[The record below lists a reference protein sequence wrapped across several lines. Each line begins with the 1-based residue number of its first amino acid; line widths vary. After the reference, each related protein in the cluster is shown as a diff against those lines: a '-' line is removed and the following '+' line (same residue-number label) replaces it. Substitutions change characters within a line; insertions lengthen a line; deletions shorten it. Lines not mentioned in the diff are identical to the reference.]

1 MEKICGIYKITN
13 TVNGKVYIGQ
23 SIDIK
28 KRWTNHKKDAFWQ
41 KAECYQYP
49 LYKAMRKYGIPHF
62 DFVILEECSREQ
74 LNEREIFY
82 IQQYHANKKK
92 NGYNQTLG
100 GDTQEHAKKLS
111 DDDIDKIIT
120 RLKTSYD
127 SANIICKEFG
137 VSATLIRDINRGDV
151 YRRDNEAYPIRQKLY
166 KLAGYYESQG
176 RTAYSTSLTP
186 IKRLRHPKTE
196 TASTTFIQKHQGI
209 LIRKP
214 TKPLRDICPICGKQ
228 KARQATMCS
237 ACWTEKKHQENAIA
251 QCPEPLELARLIT
264 EKGFESV
271 GRDFGVSGKAIVKW
285 CKRLQ
290 IPTKRSEISD
300 WYYITIGKTP
310 PVKQQ
315 VSPQYKMSDRM
326 RAVHQID
333 MKTKEIIQAFDCPTT
348 AAKSISNKADAT
360 HISQVCRGKR
370 KSAYGYFWQYAD
382 EENT

>member
-49 LYKAMRKYGIPHF
+49 LYKAMRKYGLPHF
-62 DFVILEECSREQ
+62 DFSILEECSREQ

-82 IQQYHANKKK
+82 IQQYHSNEKK

-151 YRRDNEAYPIRQKLY
+151 YRRDNETYPIRLKLY

-186 IKRLRHPKTE
+186 VKSLLCPKTKT
-196 TASTTFIQKHQGI
+196 TATTFSQKYQRVPIHN
-209 LIRKP
+209 P
-214 TKPLRDICPICGKQ
+214 TKPLRDICPICGNK
-228 KARQATMCS
+228 KASKATICS
-237 ACWTEKKHQENAIA
+237 ACWTEKKHRENAIA
-251 QCPEPLELARLIT
+251 QCPEPLELAKLIT
-264 EKGFESV
+264 EKGFEAV

-285 CKRLQ
+285 CTKVQ
-290 IPTKRSEISD
+290 IPTKRQDIAE
-300 WYYITIGKTP
+300 WYYKSIGLAPPIKEQSTP
-310 PVKQQ
+310 K
-315 VSPQYKMSDRM
+315 YKMSDRI
-326 RAVHQID
+326 RPVHQINLQ
-333 MKTKEIIQAFDCPTT
+333 TKEIVQIFDCPTA
-348 AAKSISNKADAT
+348 AAKSISDKADAT
-360 HISQVCRGKR
+360 HIAQVCRGKR
-370 KSAYGYFWQYAD
+370 KSAYGYYWQYAD